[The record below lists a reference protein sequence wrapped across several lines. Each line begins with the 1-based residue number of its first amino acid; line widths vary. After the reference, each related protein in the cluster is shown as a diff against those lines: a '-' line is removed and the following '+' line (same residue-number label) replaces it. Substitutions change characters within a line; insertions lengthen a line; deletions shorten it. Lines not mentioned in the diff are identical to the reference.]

1 MTTRSV
7 SQSIH
12 NVWAQVHS
20 PASLSFSQVVT
31 QLLALGVT
39 RYHIN
44 YIASTATAYFTNPQT
59 GVVDVDVAG
68 MPSHMPKPSI
78 GTTAWNEK
86 GVRTALRRV
95 QGGETS
101 YPEFA
106 KECIEAGVT
115 DYFTC
120 LEGKRVVYRGA
131 FGDLIVEWFADAKPK
146 PEESR

>member
-1 MTTRSV
+1 MTTQSV

-20 PASLSFSQVVT
+20 PAGLPFPQTVA

-44 YIASTATAYFTNPQT
+44 YLASTATAYITNPQT
-59 GVVDVDVAG
+59 GVIDVDVADI
-68 MPSHMPKPSI
+68 PSHLPKSSI
-78 GTTAWNEK
+78 GTAAWNEE

-95 QGGETS
+95 QGGKTS

-106 KECIEAGVT
+106 RECIEAGVT
-115 DYFTC
+115 DYFAC
-120 LEGKRVVYRGA
+120 LEGKRVVYLGA
-131 FGDLIVEWFADAKPK
+131 LGDLLVEWFANAKPK
-146 PEESR
+146 PEERR